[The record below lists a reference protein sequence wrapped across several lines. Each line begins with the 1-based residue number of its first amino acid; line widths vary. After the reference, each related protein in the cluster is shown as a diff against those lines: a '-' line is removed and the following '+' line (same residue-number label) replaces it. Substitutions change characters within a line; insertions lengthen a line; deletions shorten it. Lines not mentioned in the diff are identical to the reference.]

1 MAFKEI
7 HVRVTGAWK
16 REACV
21 LTLDEIRRAICPP
34 DETAMQTARE
44 RWYMVA
50 KTLHSLGLLEDA
62 VVKIAGITGT
72 ADVTLGR
79 RAVLMMCADNGVV
92 AEGVT
97 QTGQE
102 VTAIVA
108 ENAAKGD
115 SSVCRMARIAGADV
129 VAVDVG
135 IARPV
140 SDAVLNRN
148 IRRGTRNIATEPAM
162 TEAEAGAALRTGI
175 DLVRQKKAEGY
186 GLFALGEMGIGNT
199 TTSSAMTAVLLGQ
212 PIETVTGR
220 GAGLSN
226 AGLCR
231 KREAIARAIARN
243 HPDPADAFSVLRCL
257 GGLDIAA
264 LAGVCLGGAL
274 HHVPVLLDGF
284 ISAAAAL
291 AAVRMCPASGEY
303 LLASHVSKEPA
314 GRLVL
319 DALGLKP
326 LICAEMCL
334 GEGTGAVAAMP
345 LLDMAL
351 AVYGEMRTF
360 AEIDVAAYTPQ
371 S

>member
-44 RWYMVA
+44 RWDMVA
-50 KTLHSLGLLEDA
+50 KPLHSLGLLEDA

-148 IRRGTRNIATEPAM
+148 IRRGTRNIATEPAI
-162 TEAEAGAALRTGI
+162 TEVTACLRSA
-175 DLVRQKKAEGY
+175 RW
-186 GLFALGEMGIGNT
+186 ALGT
-199 TTSSAMTAVLLGQ
+199 
-212 PIETVTGR
+212 R
-220 GAGLSN
+220 
-226 AGLCR
+226 
-231 KREAIARAIARN
+231 
-243 HPDPADAFSVLRCL
+243 
-257 GGLDIAA
+257 
-264 LAGVCLGGAL
+264 
-274 HHVPVLLDGF
+274 
-284 ISAAAAL
+284 
-291 AAVRMCPASGEY
+291 
-303 LLASHVSKEPA
+303 
-314 GRLVL
+314 RLQ
-319 DALGLKP
+319 A
-326 LICAEMCL
+326 
-334 GEGTGAVAAMP
+334 
-345 LLDMAL
+345 
-351 AVYGEMRTF
+351 
-360 AEIDVAAYTPQ
+360 Q
-371 S
+371 

>member
-1 MAFKEI
+1 MTLSEI
-7 HVRVTGAWK
+7 Q
-16 REACV
+16 
-21 LTLDEIRRAICPP
+21 RAIRPL
-34 DETAMQTARE
+34 DASVMEISHR
-44 RWYMVA
+44 RWDAIA
-50 KTLHSLGLLEDA
+50 KPLHSLGLLEDA
-62 VVKIAGITGT
+62 VVRVAGITGK
-72 ADVTLGR
+72 ADVTLGK

-92 AEGVT
+92 SEGVT

-115 SSVCRMARIAGADV
+115 SSVCRMARVAGADV
-129 VAVDVG
+129 FAVDVG

-140 SDAVLNRN
+140 NAAVLNRN
-148 IRRGTRNIATEPAM
+148 IRRGTRNIAEGPAM
-162 TEAEAGAALRTGI
+162 TEAEAMAAIEVGI
-175 DLVRQKKAEGY
+175 GLVREKQAEGY

-199 TTSSAMTAVLLGQ
+199 TTASAVTAVLTGA
-212 PIETVTGR
+212 PIEAVTGR
-220 GAGLSN
+220 GAGLSD
-226 AGLCR
+226 AGLRR
-231 KREAIARAIARN
+231 KKDAIARAVAVNR
-243 HPDPADAFSVLRCL
+243 PDPADAFAVLRCL

-274 HHVPVLLDGF
+274 YRAPVLIDGF

-291 AAVRMCPASGEY
+291 AAVRMCPSCRGY

-314 GRLVL
+314 GMLVL
-319 DALGLKP
+319 DALGLQP
-326 LICAEMCL
+326 LICAQMCL

-360 AEIDVAAYTPQ
+360 DEIDVAAYTPQ

>member
-1 MAFKEI
+1 MVFKEI
-7 HVRVTGAWK
+7 HARITGAWK

-21 LTLDEIRRAICPP
+21 LTLDEIRRAICPL

-44 RWYMVA
+44 RWDMVA
-50 KTLHSLGLLEDA
+50 KPLHSLGLLEDA

-140 SDAVLNRN
+140 NNAVLNRN
-148 IRRGTRNIATEPAM
+148 IRRGTRNIAAEPAM
-162 TEAEAGAALRTGI
+162 TEEEAGAALQTGI

-274 HHVPVLLDGF
+274 YRVPVLLDGF

-303 LLASHVSKEPA
+303 RLARHVSKEPA

>member
-44 RWYMVA
+44 RWDMVA
-50 KTLHSLGLLEDA
+50 KPLHSLGLLEDA

-231 KREAIARAIARN
+231 KEKRL
-243 HPDPADAFSVLRCL
+243 PAQSQETIPTRQMRFRCC
-257 GGLDIAA
+257 AA
-264 LAGVCLGGAL
+264 LE
-274 HHVPVLLDGF
+274 DW
-284 ISAAAAL
+284 ISPRLPAYVW
-291 AAVRMCPASGEY
+291 AVRSIMFRCCWMGLFRLLRHLRRCACARPQGNTCLPAMFPRN
-303 LLASHVSKEPA
+303 LRA
-314 GRLVL
+314 GLFW
-319 DALGLKP
+319 
-326 LICAEMCL
+326 MH
-334 GEGTGAVAAMP
+334 
-345 LLDMAL
+345 
-351 AVYGEMRTF
+351 
-360 AEIDVAAYTPQ
+360 
-371 S
+371 

>member
-44 RWYMVA
+44 RWDMVA
-50 KTLHSLGLLEDA
+50 KPLHSLGLLEDA

-220 GAGLSN
+220 GAGEQ
-226 AGLCR
+226 GLTER
-231 KREAIARAIARN
+231 
-243 HPDPADAFSVLRCL
+243 
-257 GGLDIAA
+257 
-264 LAGVCLGGAL
+264 VCLGVQRLAAQTELTVIVTNELFSDGIRYAPETERYLAAL
-274 HHVPVLLDGF
+274 
-284 ISAAAAL
+284 SALNNAL
-291 AAVRMCPASGEY
+291 AAQADAVVEVVCGIPIYWKGKE
-303 LLASHVSKEPA
+303 LL
-314 GRLVL
+314 
-319 DALGLKP
+319 
-326 LICAEMCL
+326 
-334 GEGTGAVAAMP
+334 
-345 LLDMAL
+345 
-351 AVYGEMRTF
+351 
-360 AEIDVAAYTPQ
+360 
-371 S
+371 